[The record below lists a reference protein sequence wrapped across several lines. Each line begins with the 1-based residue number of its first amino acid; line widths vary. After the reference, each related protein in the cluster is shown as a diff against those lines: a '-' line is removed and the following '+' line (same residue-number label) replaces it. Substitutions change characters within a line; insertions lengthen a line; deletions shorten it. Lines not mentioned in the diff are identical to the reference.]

1 MDYINEAQRNIDNY
15 TQHRK
20 IAAGSKTI
28 ASTVSKYLSID
39 SLTNGAEIIGVTIKG
54 VVGADWT
61 LKIYIPA
68 VDTVVSPVAGDL
80 RDTIIYESTDTFG
93 GSLKGFSIP
102 FNCFLSFTNDSVGSD
117 DIDEVEIQ
125 YRSASDLTVSWE
137 A

>member
-1 MDYINEAQRNIDNY
+1 VEYLNEAQKNIYNY
-15 TQHRK
+15 TQNRK

-39 SLTNGAEIIGVTIKG
+39 SLTNGAEILGVVIKG
-54 VVGADWT
+54 VVSAQWT

-68 VDTVVSPVAGDL
+68 VDTVASPAAGDL
-80 RDTIIYESTDTFG
+80 KDTIIYESTDTFG
-93 GSLKGFSIP
+93 GSLKGFFIP
-102 FNCFLSFTNDSVGSD
+102 FNCFLSFTNDSVSSD

-125 YRSASDLTVSWE
+125 YRSVSDLTVSWE